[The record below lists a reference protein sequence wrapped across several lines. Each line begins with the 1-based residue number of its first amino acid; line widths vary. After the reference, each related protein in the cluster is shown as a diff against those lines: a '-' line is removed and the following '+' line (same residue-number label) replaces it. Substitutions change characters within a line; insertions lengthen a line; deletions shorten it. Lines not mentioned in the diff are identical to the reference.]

1 MIKIDLITGF
11 LGSGKT
17 TFIKKYAR
25 HLIDQGER
33 VCILENDYGAINID
47 MVLLGDLLG
56 PNCELEMV
64 VGGDG
69 HEAHQRR
76 FRTKLIN
83 ISMLGFTRVIVEP
96 SGIYD
101 VDEFFDTLYESPL
114 DRWYE
119 AGSVISIVDPW
130 QTQDLSEELRYI
142 LMSETARAGKIVFSK
157 LHNET
162 NQTPEDFSEDNRSY
176 TDSLRVNLKSDS
188 SLSLLSFGK
197 SVASNEITGSDN
209 PASASD
215 CTADISTSDPAADA
229 DLTAALDYLNASLL
243 HFRCKRKL
251 DLNRD
256 ILAKSWDEL
265 TEQDFS
271 AIENA
276 GYVNADHLKL
286 ALNDN
291 NNFQSLFYLYYR
303 TTETDIRERIRKL
316 FSDPETGNVIRVKG
330 FMKLQSEERSHELPL
345 PETQGSLMIEKASSQ
360 AQDSFIDETP
370 SSLTQGSFIEVNATR
385 DAINISPIH
394 ETQEVI
400 IVIGENLRKNV
411 ISGYFPGATTV

>member
-114 DRWYE
+114 DQWYE
-119 AGSVISIVDPW
+119 IGSIISIVDPGL
-130 QTQDLSEELRYI
+130 THDLSEELRYV

-157 LHNET
+157 LHNESSQ
-162 NQTPEDFSEDNRSY
+162 NPGHFSDDNRS
-176 TDSLRVNLKSDS
+176 
-188 SLSLLSFGK
+188 
-197 SVASNEITGSDN
+197 
-209 PASASD
+209 
-215 CTADISTSDPAADA
+215 AADN

-345 PETQGSLMIEKASSQ
+345 PETQRSLMIEKASSQ

-370 SSLTQGSFIEVNATR
+370 SSEAQGSFIEVNATR